1 MRSLLLIGETRFI
14 TMGTAMPLDEEEL
27 ISRVSIRHSVS
38 ADAVRTILRAL
49 RSGGGSM
56 AQFSH
61 PDFGGMSQWSPGMTM
76 VGDMFNNSLK
86 SKLDA
91 VCTELAGY
99 IAQSPSTDPG
109 RSRDDPEVSYRAMRQ
124 PSDWWPADLGTPSAV
139 GAQNDLRY
147 AVFPG
152 RLVIKDRGHVEIYDT
167 GDHRISGVAQAQ
179 SADQTLTFTS
189 QNGLVRV
196 MDLPRIRA

>member
-1 MRSLLLIGETRFI
+1 V
-14 TMGTAMPLDEEEL
+14 
-27 ISRVSIRHSVS
+27 SR
-38 ADAVRTILRAL
+38 DAVRTILRAL

-61 PDFGGMSQWSPGMTM
+61 SDFGGMSQWSPGMTM

-91 VCTELAGY
+91 VCAELAAY
-99 IAQSPSTDPG
+99 VAETPSRG
-109 RSRDDPEVSYRAMRQ
+109 RDREAIETNYRSAKG
-124 PSDWWPADLGTPSAV
+124 SNWWPADLGTPSSV

-147 AVFPG
+147 AVFPR
-152 RLVIKDRGHVEIYDT
+152 RLVINDGGHVEIYDT
-167 GDHRISGVAQAQ
+167 GDHRIFGVAQAQ

-189 QNGLVRV
+189 QDGLVRV
-196 MDLPRIRA
+196 KDLPKVRNEA

>member
-1 MRSLLLIGETRFI
+1 
-14 TMGTAMPLDEEEL
+14 MPLNEEGF

-49 RSGGGSM
+49 RSGGGTM

-61 PDFGGMSQWSPGMTM
+61 LDFGGMSQWSSGMTM

-91 VCTELAGY
+91 ICMELAAY
-99 IAQSPSTDPG
+99 VAEMPSTDRNLG
-109 RSRDDPEVSYRAMRQ
+109 REGGEVSYRSMRQ
-124 PSDWWPADLGTPSAV
+124 DSDWWPGNLGRPSAV
-139 GAQNDLRY
+139 GAQNDLQY

-152 RLVIKDRGHVEIYDT
+152 TRRLAIKDGDHVEIFDT
-167 GDHRISGVAQAQ
+167 GNHRIFGVAQAQ
-179 SADQTLTFTS
+179 SSDQTLTFTS
-189 QNGLVRV
+189 QDGLVRV
-196 MDLPRIRA
+196 NDLPKA